1 MCPLQTQAN
10 LTAIC
15 ASSLSTPP
23 LLTLHISSVRGNRTH
38 TRIPRF
44 RHRPYHCPP
53 HSSSRSPATPPMPP
67 HAAALPPPPRPDPVT
82 LDQVFAQLTA
92 VDVAYDAKAYHLVAL
107 NTVAFHPSVKLFLF
121 EEPAAAAASSSSTES
136 PDARSTSSSPP
147 AAAVLNKLRRE
158 KLLKNVA
165 FMLAQRNN
173 AVCHECR
180 WETVSLLGELCRM
193 ESAHS
198 GVPTSALGQLEAK
211 LNNYAKE
218 NLEYL
223 AQLPWF
229 LPVID
234 SIIKAGGGTL
244 DDDANGDASVAA
256 AAAKKARQQGES
268 SASAA
273 ASSSRSALKE
283 KLMAR
288 EAGRNSR
295 GGADSDNGNGPEAE
309 EEDEDVVIA
318 LLDIRRALPTCHRV
332 SGSGRSTDSADVVF
346 EWSAANVEQARDLMF
361 VDASTSML
369 HLIPSVARGCSDVCA
384 QCQKRVPAASTSA
397 AAPLL
402 RCSSCKAVYYCSA
415 ECQKTHWTTVH
426 RTPCRAYKE
435 RCDKILEQYYSTST
449 ASGKKKG
456 LKTSEVVILEVP
468 LEPSLF
474 FETRRYLYDHRD
486 ESFAHVDYS
495 DYFMKYT
502 VRGS

>member
-1 MCPLQTQAN
+1 
-10 LTAIC
+10 
-15 ASSLSTPP
+15 
-23 LLTLHISSVRGNRTH
+23 
-38 TRIPRF
+38 
-44 RHRPYHCPP
+44 
-53 HSSSRSPATPPMPP
+53 MPP
-67 HAAALPPPPRPDPVT
+67 PPPPRPDPIT

-92 VDVAYDAKAYHLVAL
+92 VDVAYDSKAYHLVAL

-121 EEPAAAAASSSSTES
+121 EEPGAAAAPS
-136 PDARSTSSSPP
+136 SSSPP

-198 GVPTSALGQLEAK
+198 GAPTSALGQLEAK

-229 LPVID
+229 LPAIN
-234 SIIKAGGGTL
+234 SIIKAGGGTV
-244 DDDANGDASVAA
+244 DNDVNGDASVAA
-256 AAAKKARQQGES
+256 ATAKKARQRGES
-268 SASAA
+268 STSA
-273 ASSSRSALKE
+273 ASSSSHSALKE
-283 KLMAR
+283 KLKAAR
-288 EAGRNSR
+288 EAGRHSR
-295 GGADSDNGNGPEAE
+295 GGAGIDNGNGTEAE
-309 EEDEDVVIA
+309 EGDEDVVIA

-332 SGSGRSTDSADVVF
+332 SGSGSSGGGGEGTDNTDVMF
-346 EWSAANVEQARDLMF
+346 EWSDANIEQARDLMF
-361 VDASTSML
+361 VDASTSMV
-369 HLIPSVARGCSDVCA
+369 HLIPSVARSGSDVCA
-384 QCQKRVPAASTSA
+384 QCQKRVPATSTSA

-402 RCSSCKAVYYCSA
+402 RCSSCKAVYYCSV
-415 ECQKTHWTTVH
+415 ECQKTHWTAVH

-435 RCDKILEQYYSTST
+435 RCDRILEQYYAANTT
-449 ASGKKKG
+449 SGKKKD
-456 LKTSEVVILEVP
+456 LKTGEVVILEVP

-486 ESFAHVDYS
+486 ESFAHVDYA
-495 DYFMKYT
+495 DYFMRYT

>member
-1 MCPLQTQAN
+1 
-10 LTAIC
+10 
-15 ASSLSTPP
+15 
-23 LLTLHISSVRGNRTH
+23 
-38 TRIPRF
+38 
-44 RHRPYHCPP
+44 
-53 HSSSRSPATPPMPP
+53 MPP
-67 HAAALPPPPRPDPVT
+67 QAAVPPPPPRPDPVT
-82 LDQVFAQLTA
+82 LDQIFLQLTA
-92 VDVAYDAKAYHLVAL
+92 VDVPCDSKTYYLVAL

-121 EEPAAAAASSSSTES
+121 EDPAAAAASTANA
-136 PDARSTSSSPP
+136 DTRTTSSSS
-147 AAAVLNKLRRE
+147 AAAALNKQRRE
-158 KLLKNVA
+158 KLLKSVA

-173 AVCHECR
+173 VMCHESR

-198 GVPTSALGQLEAK
+198 GAPTSALGQIEAK

-229 LPVID
+229 LPTIN
-234 SIIKAGGGTL
+234 SIIKAGGGAV
-244 DDDANGDASVAA
+244 DDEAKGDAGEAA
-256 AAAKKARQQGES
+256 ATVDKARQQGETGT
-268 SASAA
+268 SAA
-273 ASSSRSALKE
+273 ASSSSSRSTLKE
-283 KLMAR
+283 RLKAAR
-288 EAGRNSR
+288 EAGR
-295 GGADSDNGNGPEAE
+295 GGADGNSGSGTGA

-318 LLDIRRALPTCHRV
+318 LLDIRRALPTCHRI
-332 SGSGRSTDSADVVF
+332 SSSSSSSDNADVVV
-346 EWSAANVEQARDLMF
+346 EWSDANIEQARDLMF

-384 QCQKRVPAASTSA
+384 QCQKRVPTVSTSA
-397 AAPLL
+397 AKQLL
-402 RCSSCKAVYYCSA
+402 RCSSCKAVYYCSV
-415 ECQKTHWTTVH
+415 ECQKTHWSTVH

-435 RCDKILEQYYSTST
+435 RCDSILEQYY
-449 ASGKKKG
+449 ASNRTNGKKKG
-456 LKTSEVVILEVP
+456 LKRDEVVILEVP

>member
-1 MCPLQTQAN
+1 
-10 LTAIC
+10 
-15 ASSLSTPP
+15 
-23 LLTLHISSVRGNRTH
+23 
-38 TRIPRF
+38 
-44 RHRPYHCPP
+44 
-53 HSSSRSPATPPMPP
+53 MPP
-67 HAAALPPPPRPDPVT
+67 PPPPPRPDPIT

-92 VDVAYDAKAYHLVAL
+92 VDVAYDSKAYHLVAL

-121 EEPAAAAASSSSTES
+121 EEPAAAAAPS
-136 PDARSTSSSPP
+136 SSSPP

-198 GVPTSALGQLEAK
+198 GAPTSALGQLEAK

-229 LPVID
+229 LPAIN
-234 SIIKAGGGTL
+234 SIIKAGGGTV
-244 DDDANGDASVAA
+244 DDDASGDASVAA
-256 AAAKKARQQGES
+256 ATAKKARQQGENS
-268 SASAA
+268 TSA
-273 ASSSRSALKE
+273 ASSSSHSALKE
-283 KLMAR
+283 KLKAAR
-288 EAGRNSR
+288 EAGRHSR
-295 GGADSDNGNGPEAE
+295 GGADIDNGNGTEAE
-309 EEDEDVVIA
+309 EGDEDVVIA

-332 SGSGRSTDSADVVF
+332 SGGGGEGTDNTDVMF
-346 EWSAANVEQARDLMF
+346 EWSDANIEQARDLMF

-369 HLIPSVARGCSDVCA
+369 HLIPSVARSCSDVCA
-384 QCQKRVPAASTSA
+384 QCQKRVPATSTSA

-402 RCSSCKAVYYCSA
+402 RCSSCKAVYYCSV
-415 ECQKTHWTTVH
+415 ECQKTHWTAVH

-435 RCDKILEQYYSTST
+435 RCDRILEQYYATNT
-449 ASGKKKG
+449 TSGKKKD
-456 LKTSEVVILEVP
+456 LKTGEVVILEVP

-486 ESFAHVDYS
+486 ESFAHVDYA
-495 DYFMKYT
+495 DYFMRYT